1 MTKRRNFLKYGL
13 RSAAGLVGAGI
24 AAAVVG
30 FLCIVPLPGFTA
42 LARSELVTPT
52 PTDQRLIC
60 PGALVDVLSLN
71 GDATAFGAVGI
82 PEYVTSAQDTAITQT
97 PVAAPDD
104 IVGDELAQP
113 QQLFAP
119 APTTDVTPQI
129 AGVQSQQATTETLA
143 GLATTAC
150 TQASTDAWLVG
161 GSTETGRTTL
171 LFLTNPTEVSAN
183 VTINVLGE
191 RGWVVGP
198 GSSGIVVEPGTQR
211 IVSLAALAP
220 NVSNPVVHVTSTGGQ
235 VVPTLQQSVVRT
247 LLPDGVELIAQGAS
261 PNVNLVI
268 PGVRLSGMATH
279 QASEGGMVTSDQE
292 PAVRIGVPGTQES
305 MVTVTAYGVSGE
317 PVTVKAT
324 VAAERVLELPFGSL
338 PDGIY
343 TLVIMATEPV
353 VVAARTIN
361 YADIDPFVVSTAS
374 PSPVGTSTPRAS
386 GRPTPTASATPAAA
400 GASPSR
406 AQTAALDDLGG
417 DGFGS
422 LEPVAPGQTLGSGA
436 TATWAPVLGGDFTW
450 NVATLPILGDTLV
463 NVSSGPHPTLTLF
476 NANENDIT
484 LKFSQDDTAL
494 PDVTIPANGVRAVPL
509 AAGTRY
515 VLSSEMP
522 VYATVSYAA
531 QGLGASMSL
540 TPASPLGS
548 GIRVYPR

>member
-1 MTKRRNFLKYGL
+1 
-13 RSAAGLVGAGI
+13 
-24 AAAVVG
+24 
-30 FLCIVPLPGFTA
+30 LPGFTA

-82 PEYVTSAQDTAITQT
+82 PEYVTSASDTAITQT
-97 PVAAPDD
+97 PVTAPDD

-119 APTTDVTPQI
+119 APTTDLTPQI
-129 AGVQSQQATTETLA
+129 AGVQSQQAATESLA
-143 GLATTAC
+143 GLATAAC

-183 VTINVLGE
+183 VAITVLGE

-220 NVSNPVVHVTSTGGQ
+220 NVKNPVVHVTSTGGQ

-247 LLPDGVELIAQGAS
+247 ILPDGVELIAQGAS
-261 PNVNLVI
+261 PNVSLVI
-268 PGVRLSGMATH
+268 PGVRLYGLATH
-279 QASEGGMVTSDQE
+279 QASEGGMVTSDME
-292 PAVRIGVPGTQES
+292 PGVRIGVPGTQEATA
-305 MVTVTAYGVSGE
+305 TVTAFGVSGD

-324 VAAERVLELPFGSL
+324 VAAERVVELPFGSL

-343 TLVIMATEPV
+343 TLVISATEPV
-353 VVAARTIN
+353 VAAARPIN
-361 YADIDPFVVSTAS
+361 YADTDPFTTSTAR
-374 PSPVGTSTPRAS
+374 PTPVGTSTPRATT
-386 GRPTPTASATPAAA
+386 RPTPTASARSTP
-400 GASPSR
+400 GAVATIPSR
-406 AQTAALDDLGG
+406 AQTAALDDVGG
-417 DGFGS
+417 DGPVSG
-422 LEPVAPGQTLGSGA
+422 EPVAPGQTLGSGGA
-436 TATWAPVLGGDFTW
+436 VAASPLVGGDFTW
-450 NVATLPILGDTLV
+450 NVATLPVVGDTLL

-476 NANENDIT
+476 NANETDIT
-484 LKFSQDDTAL
+484 LKFSQGDTAL
-494 PDVTIPANGVRAVPL
+494 PDVTIPANGVRAVSL
-509 AAGTRY
+509 APGARY

-531 QGLGASMSL
+531 TGLGASMPL